1 MNRKTAR
8 EEAFKQIFQRTMNDE
23 PIKKSDLTEDTLF
36 IINGVKDKEEEISE
50 LIKHHLEN
58 WSYERMPLVERTIL
72 QIATFELKFTEDVP
86 VAVGINEALNL
97 AHKYGDEKS
106 AKFINGVLSKII
118 E

>member
-8 EEAFKQIFQRTMNDE
+8 EEAFKQLFQRTMNDE
-23 PIKKSDLTEDTLF
+23 PIQKEKLGEYTLF
-36 IINGVKDKEEEISE
+36 LIDGVHSNEDEIAT
-50 LIKHHLEN
+50 LIKEHLEN
-58 WSYERMPLVERTIL
+58 WSYDRIPLVERTIL
-72 QIATFELKFTEDVP
+72 QIATYELKFAEDIP